1 MAVLKK
7 IKSHLDM
14 VDYLKELPFY
24 NKHIKKP
31 KIKHLKN
38 IDWHSELPFYEELNA
53 IKTKGFKNKIT
64 LKAILK
70 KYKPNGEIE
79 FRSVYF
85 NSTTKT
91 VINHELSLENT
102 FQ

>member
-1 MAVLKK
+1 MQSRINRKK
-7 IKSHLDM
+7 DLIKQLEAS
-14 VDYLKELPFY
+14 KS
-24 NKHIKKP
+24 NS
-31 KIKHLKN
+31 KHLFS
-38 IDWHSELPFYEELNA
+38 DLLDE
-53 IKTKGFKNKIT
+53 TKGFKNKIT

-85 NSTTKT
+85 NSTTKP

>member
-1 MAVLKK
+1 MQSRINRKK
-7 IKSHLDM
+7 DLIKQLEAS
-14 VDYLKELPFY
+14 KS
-24 NKHIKKP
+24 NS
-31 KIKHLKN
+31 KHLFS
-38 IDWHSELPFYEELNA
+38 DLLDE
-53 IKTKGFKNKIT
+53 TKGFKNKIT

-85 NSTTKT
+85 NSTTKI

>member
-1 MAVLKK
+1 MQSRINRKK
-7 IKSHLDM
+7 DLIKQLEAS
-14 VDYLKELPFY
+14 KS
-24 NKHIKKP
+24 NS
-31 KIKHLKN
+31 KHLFS
-38 IDWHSELPFYEELNA
+38 DLLDE
-53 IKTKGFKNKIT
+53 TKGFKNKIT
-64 LKAILK
+64 LKSILK

>member
-1 MAVLKK
+1 MQSPINGKK
-7 IKSHLDM
+7 DLIKQLEAS
-14 VDYLKELPFY
+14 KS
-24 NKHIKKP
+24 NS
-31 KIKHLKN
+31 KHLFS
-38 IDWHSELPFYEELNA
+38 DLLDE
-53 IKTKGFKNKIT
+53 TKGFKNKIT

>member
-1 MAVLKK
+1 MQSRINRKK
-7 IKSHLDM
+7 DLIKQLEASKL
-14 VDYLKELPFY
+14 
-24 NKHIKKP
+24 NS
-31 KIKHLKN
+31 KHLFS
-38 IDWHSELPFYEELNA
+38 DLLDE
-53 IKTKGFKNKIT
+53 TKGFKNKIT

>member
-1 MAVLKK
+1 MQSRINRKK
-7 IKSHLDM
+7 DLIKQLEAS
-14 VDYLKELPFY
+14 KS
-24 NKHIKKP
+24 NS
-31 KIKHLKN
+31 KHLFS
-38 IDWHSELPFYEELNA
+38 DLLDE
-53 IKTKGFKNKIT
+53 TKGFKNKIT

-91 VINHELSLENT
+91 VINHELILENT

>member
-1 MAVLKK
+1 MQSPINRKK
-7 IKSHLDM
+7 DLIKQLEAS
-14 VDYLKELPFY
+14 KS
-24 NKHIKKP
+24 NS
-31 KIKHLKN
+31 KHLFS
-38 IDWHSELPFYEELNA
+38 DLLDE
-53 IKTKGFKNKIT
+53 TKGFKNKILRT